1 MYEESVLCKLYD
13 FATQWNL
20 RQDILIPNKK
30 LSNKKG
36 QLESDVLSLNS
47 RVDPKKV
54 LPYRIFTT
62 FQPF

>member
-1 MYEESVLCKLYD
+1 MCMKKVFCVNCTILLHSEIYGK
-13 FATQWNL
+13 
-20 RQDILIPNKK
+20 ILIPNKK